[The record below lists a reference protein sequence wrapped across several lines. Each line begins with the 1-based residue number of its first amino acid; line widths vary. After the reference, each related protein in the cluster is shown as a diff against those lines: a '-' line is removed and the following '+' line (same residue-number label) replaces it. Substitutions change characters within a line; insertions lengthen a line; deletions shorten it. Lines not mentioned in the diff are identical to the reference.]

1 MATVTNTQRWASP
14 SPLDRAR
21 HASAER
27 KRSSEEEVT
36 KGYKTLFE
44 TVNPLIEGLN
54 TRVGTLEARLTAQE
68 AHSQQEVEGLK
79 ARITQLEAE
88 LQGRITNVE
97 RLAQSA
103 LDRANNH
110 THKVRLE
117 MLDGTYYPGYNGVY
131 DSALGSAYFKR
142 YPVYIPRTGGAPGGF
157 RINQDMESEKPT

>member
-68 AHSQQEVEGLK
+68 SHSRQEVEGLK
-79 ARITQLEAE
+79 ARIVQLEQQNRSDKDNLERQLAD
-88 LQGRITNVE
+88 VK

-110 THKVRLE
+110 THRVTRSE
-117 MLDGTYYPGYNGVY
+117 MVNHG
-131 DSALGSAYFKR
+131 
-142 YPVYIPRTGGAPGGF
+142 GGF
-157 RINQDMESEKPT
+157 LSSLALTTTLDVESQKPT